1 MSKTYRPY
9 EPDQLFLLPPSLN
22 DWLPSDHLVFFVRDV
37 LDAIDLSPI
46 TKVYEQDD
54 RGYPPYHPK
63 MMTGILLYGY
73 CSGIFSSRKLALR
86 CQEDVPFRVLAA
98 NNQPDHRTISDFRK
112 RHLPSLNHVFVEV
125 LRLCQE
131 AGLVKFAHIALD
143 GTKIKA
149 NASKHKAMSYG
160 RMKQDIKRLQ
170 DEISHLLD
178 MAQDT
183 DERED
188 RLYGRD
194 VRGDELPAELARRE
208 TRLARIQEAKRAL
221 EKEAGEQDNDH
232 PPPPSASADL
242 PTATIKTEPHPR
254 TGKPQVVDKAQ
265 RNFTDPDSRILPY
278 QKTFVQGYNAQ
289 LAVDGAHQIIVATD
303 VSNTAT
309 DDVHLL
315 SMVARL
321 PKKPKALTTDAG
333 YTTPENIRYLRRKRY
348 DAYMA
353 TKREKHHWT
362 SAPAPRGAIPQH
374 LSLEQRME
382 RKLFTKKGR
391 RIYSRRKCIVEPPIG
406 HIKHVL
412 GFRQF
417 SLRGHDKVRA
427 EWFLVTAV
435 HNLKKLFQART
446 TDQSVVPAT

>member
-9 EPDQLFLLPPSLN
+9 EPDQMFLLPPSLT
-22 DWLPSDHLVFFVRDV
+22 DWLPPDHLVFFVREV
-37 LDAIDLSPI
+37 LDTIDLSPI
-46 TKVYEQDD
+46 TSVYEQEE

-73 CSGIFSSRKLALR
+73 CSGVFSSRKLAKR

-98 NNQPDHRTISDFRK
+98 NNQPDFRTIGDFRK
-112 RHLPSLNHVFVEV
+112 RHLSSLRHLFVEV
-125 LRLCQE
+125 LRLCQK

-170 DEISHLLD
+170 QEISHLFD
-178 MAQDT
+178 MAQET
-183 DERED
+183 DDRED
-188 RLYGRD
+188 RLYGKD
-194 VRGDELPAELARRE
+194 VRGDELPVELARRE
-208 TRLARIQEAKRAL
+208 SRLARIQEAKRAL
-221 EKEAGEQDNDH
+221 EKEAKDQENDD
-232 PPPPSASADL
+232 PPPPSATSDL
-242 PTATIKTEPHPR
+242 PKATVKTEQHAR
-254 TGKPQVVDKAQ
+254 TGKSQVIEKAQ

-278 QKTFVQGYNAQ
+278 QRTFVQGYNAQ
-289 LAVDGAHQIIVATD
+289 VAVDSAHQIIVATD
-303 VSNTAT
+303 VTNTAT
-309 DDVHLL
+309 DDPLL
-315 SMVARL
+315 PSMICRL
-321 PKKPKALTTDAG
+321 PKKPKALSTDAG
-333 YTTPENIRYLRRKRY
+333 YTTPENIRYLKKRRY

-353 TKREKHHWT
+353 TRREKHNA
-362 SAPAPRGAIPQH
+362 APGPPPGGPIPRH

-382 RKLFTKKGR
+382 RKLLTKKGR

-417 SLRGHDKVRA
+417 SLRGQVKVRA

-435 HNLKKLFQART
+435 HNLKKLFHART
-446 TDQSVVPAT
+446 KQATMVLAT

>member
-9 EPDQLFLLPPSLN
+9 EPDQMFLLPPSLT
-22 DWLPSDHLVFFVRDV
+22 DWLPPGHLVFFVREI
-37 LDAIDLSPI
+37 LDTIDLSCI
-46 TKVYEQDD
+46 TSVYEQEE

-73 CSGIFSSRKLALR
+73 CSGVFSSRKLETR
-86 CQEDVPFRVLAA
+86 CQEDVAFRVLGA
-98 NNQPDHRTISDFRK
+98 NNQPDFRTIGDFRK
-112 RHLPSLNHVFVEV
+112 RHLASLEHIFVEV

-170 DEISHLLD
+170 QEISHLLVK
-178 MAQDT
+178 AQET
-183 DERED
+183 DDRED
-188 RLYGRD
+188 RLYGKD
-194 VRGDELPAELARRE
+194 LRGDELPAELARRE

-221 EKEAGEQDNDH
+221 EKEAKDQGKDN
-232 PPPPSASADL
+232 PPPPSATADL
-242 PTATIKTEPHPR
+242 PKARIKTEQQSP
-254 TGKPQVVDKAQ
+254 TGRPQVIEKAQ

-289 LAVDGAHQIIVATD
+289 VAVDSAHQIIVATD

-309 DDVHLL
+309 DDVHLP

-321 PKKPKALTTDAG
+321 PRKPKALTTDAG
-333 YTTPENIRYLRRKRY
+333 YTTPANIRYLKKRRY

-353 TKREKHHWT
+353 TKREKHT
-362 SAPAPRGAIPQH
+362 FSPGSSAPRGPLPRG
-374 LSLEQRME
+374 LSITERME
-382 RKLFTKKGR
+382 RKLLTKKGR
-391 RIYSRRKCIVEPPIG
+391 RIYARRKCIVEPPIA

-417 SLRGHDKVRA
+417 SLRGHCKVQA
-427 EWFLVTAV
+427 EWFLVTAA
-435 HNLKKLFQART
+435 HNLKKLFRARKLGT
-446 TDQSVVPAT
+446 MVLAT